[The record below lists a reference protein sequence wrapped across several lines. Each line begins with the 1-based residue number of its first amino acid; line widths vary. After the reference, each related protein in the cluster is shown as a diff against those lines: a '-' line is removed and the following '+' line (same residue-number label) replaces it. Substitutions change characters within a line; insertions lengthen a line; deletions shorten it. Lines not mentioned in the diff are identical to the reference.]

1 MMAFREGMWENVRG
15 FAGIILSLRRLGT
28 GPVGGNAGGFRIR
41 KLEQARTGVDP
52 KMLARIEGQ
61 KNLAVLYSQR
71 TQIR

>member
-15 FAGIILSLRRLGT
+15 LAGIILSLRRLGT

-41 KLEQARTGVDP
+41 KLEQARTGVDQ
-52 KMLARIEGQ
+52 KMLARIESQ
-61 KNLAVLYSQR
+61 KNLAVLFSQR

>member
-15 FAGIILSLRRLGT
+15 LAGIILSLRRLGT
-28 GPVGGNAGGFRIR
+28 GSVGGNAGGFRIR

-52 KMLARIEGQ
+52 KVLARVESQ
-61 KNLAVLYSQR
+61 KNLAVLFSQR

>member
-1 MMAFREGMWENVRG
+1 MAFREGIWENVRG

-28 GPVGGNAGGFRIR
+28 GSIGGNAGGFRIR

-52 KMLARIEGQ
+52 KMLARIESQ
-61 KNLAVLYSQR
+61 KNLAVLFNRR

>member
-1 MMAFREGMWENVRG
+1 MAFREGIWENVRG

-28 GPVGGNAGGFRIR
+28 GSIGGNAGGFRTR

-52 KMLARIEGQ
+52 KMLVRIESQ
-61 KNLAVLYSQR
+61 KNLAVLFNQR

>member
-1 MMAFREGMWENVRG
+1 MAFREGNWENVRG

-28 GPVGGNAGGFRIR
+28 ASVGGNAGGFRTG
-41 KLEQARTGVDP
+41 KLEKARTGVDP
-52 KMLARIEGQ
+52 RMLARIESQ